1 VLVRAVRRGKSSYRS
16 ALVVRK
22 GEGGPL
28 GSLAG
33 KRAAW
38 VDPHSVAGYLLPA
51 AFLRKNALEPARVF
65 KHQFFAG
72 SYPAAL
78 GAVLSEHADV
88 APIHALDEG
97 GPHLREA
104 LKLAA
109 PGFEDAFDLLA
120 VTDETPSDGVVVGPR
135 ASDQADELARAFLA
149 LAKAPE
155 GKKLMGDVFHADDF
169 EPAPAMGYRALYAV
183 APKDL

>member
-1 VLVRAVRRGKSSYRS
+1 M
-16 ALVVRK
+16 
-22 GEGGPL
+22 ENWETPL
-28 GSLAG
+28 GAIVG

-38 VDPHSVAGYLLPA
+38 VDPHSVAGYLLPV
-51 AFLRKNALEPARVF
+51 AFLRKNQLEPARCF
-65 KHQFFAG
+65 THQFFAG

-78 GAVLSEHADV
+78 GALLSEHADV
-88 APIHALDEG
+88 APIHATGEG
-97 GPHLREA
+97 ETHVREA

-120 VTDETPSDGVVVGPR
+120 ITDETPSDGVVLGSR
-135 ASDQADELARAFLA
+135 ASADGDALVQALLA
-149 LAKAPE
+149 LSKAPE
-155 GKKLMGDVFHADDF
+155 GRTLLDEVFHAESF